1 MEFRSLRYF
10 VQIAELGSVTAAAK
24 RLRVAQPS
32 LTRHLHKLEDD
43 LGVALFVR
51 AHRGVELTAAGRSL
65 LEQGAR
71 ILGDVDRV
79 SRELRLEGNEPSGKV
94 VLGITP
100 TLCPVLLPQLIARLQ
115 RDYPKIELDI
125 QQNGSMKLP
134 DWLMDGRIDAAV
146 MAQIGNHRYIS
157 AEPLAQ
163 EEMVLLTAPD
173 TRPRRAVE
181 AAELSSGGL
190 IMTEALL
197 AIMRGLLAGR
207 SIELRVDLV
216 LNSLE
221 TVRLMAQQGLCR
233 TIMPYSIIRRDYE
246 HGLLDVHR
254 LLDGSLQRQLV
265 LATAAGRRMAP
276 ATVAVA
282 NIIRALVAEVE
293 SQNGF
298 VATEPRGVARSGK
311 DSAGARTGSRR
322 PAKAAD
328 TQRGHRR

>member
-1 MEFRSLRYF
+1 MEIRSLRYF

-65 LEQGAR
+65 LERSAR

-134 DWLMDGRIDAAV
+134 DWLMDGRVDAAV

-157 AEPLAQ
+157 AEPLAH

-173 TRPRRAVE
+173 ARPRRAIE
-181 AAELSSGGL
+181 AAELSGTGL

-197 AIMRGLLAGR
+197 AIMRGLLGGR

-221 TVRLMAQQGLCR
+221 TIRLMAQQGLCR

-276 ATVAVA
+276 ATAAVA
-282 NIIRALVAEVE
+282 NIIRAIVAEVE

-298 VATEPRGVARSGK
+298 VAAESRGVARSGK
-311 DSAGARTGSRR
+311 VPANNRTGRHRSRR
-322 PAKAAD
+322 
-328 TQRGHRR
+328 QG